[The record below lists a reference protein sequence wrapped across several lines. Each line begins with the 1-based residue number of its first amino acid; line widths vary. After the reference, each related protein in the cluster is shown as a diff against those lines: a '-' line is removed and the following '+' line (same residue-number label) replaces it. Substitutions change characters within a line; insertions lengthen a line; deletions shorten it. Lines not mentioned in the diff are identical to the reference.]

1 MKDMRVL
8 TMFMLLLLFGGI
20 TGVCPSGCKGD
31 KHSTTVQDTEDS
43 IVYDMETKYEENGCK
58 EDDDECISSESHWQS
73 PVVPQFVRKLNP
85 NGDWSADTI
94 CVIDGKAFYLAYDN
108 CMNTVYSEDGI
119 LATDPTLSVLPHNKE
134 KNIFHVSVVGK
145 DLLVDFAD
153 KESRRQMATLS
164 HHLPG
169 FKTYNQH
176 ITADFCER
184 VSFDIAVDFPKRTIV
199 NCDDITKWL
208 IRKIEGSED
217 MHGELP
223 PLNALYI
230 GYAKRANTGW
240 KYDGDIHNT
249 KRIFKFASDIYFA
262 TVKDD
267 YGLNEIDYPLSL
279 FSILCLK
286 ACVKCNRFVTFQ
298 QYTHAYY
305 GGAHGYYTERLISF
319 DPIHKQEIDYK
330 YMFKDNCMEDII
342 ILLKEE
348 ACKSPNYQEWNPNID
363 DYVCV
368 KDENDNP
375 TGMYRLPHPG
385 LSNEGVVFSFLPYEI
400 SCFAAGAFHFTIP
413 YERLRPYLTDKGR
426 WCLNMN

>member
-31 KHSTTVQDTEDS
+31 KHSSTVQDTEDS

-58 EDDDECISSESHWQS
+58 EDDDEFISSESHWQS

-119 LATDPTLSVLPHNKE
+119 LATDPTLIVLPHNKE

-153 KESRRQMATLS
+153 KESRKQMATLL

-199 NCDDITKWL
+199 NCDDITKWF
-208 IRKIEGSED
+208 IRKIEGTED
-217 MHGELP
+217 MHGV
-223 PLNALYI
+223 
-230 GYAKRANTGW
+230 G
-240 KYDGDIHNT
+240 IH
-249 KRIFKFASDIYFA
+249 
-262 TVKDD
+262 
-267 YGLNEIDYPLSL
+267 
-279 FSILCLK
+279 
-286 ACVKCNRFVTFQ
+286 
-298 QYTHAYY
+298 
-305 GGAHGYYTERLISF
+305 
-319 DPIHKQEIDYK
+319 
-330 YMFKDNCMEDII
+330 
-342 ILLKEE
+342 
-348 ACKSPNYQEWNPNID
+348 
-363 DYVCV
+363 
-368 KDENDNP
+368 
-375 TGMYRLPHPG
+375 
-385 LSNEGVVFSFLPYEI
+385 
-400 SCFAAGAFHFTIP
+400 
-413 YERLRPYLTDKGR
+413 
-426 WCLNMN
+426 